1 MKDKNLNNY
10 VKNWIWEIQD
20 MVKLYNSYMYELQ
33 VFQK

>member
-20 MVKLYNSYMYELQ
+20 MVKLYNSYMCELQ
-33 VFQK
+33 VF